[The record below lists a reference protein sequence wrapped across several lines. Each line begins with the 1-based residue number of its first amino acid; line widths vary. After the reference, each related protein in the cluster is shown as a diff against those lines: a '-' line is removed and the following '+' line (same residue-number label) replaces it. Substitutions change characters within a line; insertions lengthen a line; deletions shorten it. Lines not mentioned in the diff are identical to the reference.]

1 MTRRE
6 IREETFKLVFQKE
19 FYNAEEL
26 PEQMTLFLGEN
37 PEASEEEKEQMDAR
51 VKAIIEKLPE
61 IDAIIDGVAEGW
73 KTNRMGKVELAIIR
87 LATYEIK
94 FEDLAAG
101 IAINEAVEMA
111 KRYGG
116 DNSGAFVNGIL
127 AKVVYWQRRM
137 SIL

>member
-94 FEDLAAG
+94 IEELPAG

-127 AKVVYWQRRM
+127 AKVV
-137 SIL
+137 

>member
-37 PEASEEEKEQMDAR
+37 PEATDEEKEQMDAR

-94 FEDLAAG
+94 FEDLPAG

-116 DNSGAFVNGIL
+116 DNSSAFVNGIL
-127 AKVVYWQRRM
+127 AKVV
-137 SIL
+137 

>member
-37 PEASEEEKEQMDAR
+37 PEASEEEKAQMDAR

-94 FEDLAAG
+94 FEELPAG

-127 AKVVYWQRRM
+127 AKVV
-137 SIL
+137 

>member
-37 PEASEEEKEQMDAR
+37 PEASEEEKEQMDTR

-94 FEDLAAG
+94 FEDLPAG

-127 AKVVYWQRRM
+127 AKVV
-137 SIL
+137 

>member
-6 IREETFKLVFQKE
+6 IREETFKMVFQTE
-19 FYNAEEL
+19 FYNEAEL

-37 PEASEEEKEQMDAR
+37 PEASEEEKAAIDAR

-61 IDAIIDGVAEGW
+61 MDAIIDGVAEGW

-94 FEDLAAG
+94 VEGLAEG

-127 AKVVYWQRRM
+127 AKVV
-137 SIL
+137 

>member
-6 IREETFKLVFQKE
+6 IREETFKMVFQAE
-19 FYNAEEL
+19 FYEASDL
-26 PEQMTLFLGEN
+26 PEQMMLFLGEN
-37 PEASEEEKEQMDAR
+37 PEASEEEKEAIDAR
-51 VKAIIEKLPE
+51 VKAIVEKLPE
-61 IDAIIDGVAEGW
+61 MDAIIDGVAEGW

-94 FEDLAAG
+94 VEGLAEG

-127 AKVVYWQRRM
+127 AKVV
-137 SIL
+137 

>member
-1 MTRRE
+1 
-6 IREETFKLVFQKE
+6 
-19 FYNAEEL
+19 
-26 PEQMTLFLGEN
+26 
-37 PEASEEEKEQMDAR
+37 
-51 VKAIIEKLPE
+51 
-61 IDAIIDGVAEGW
+61 
-73 KTNRMGKVELAIIR
+73 MGKVELAIIR

-127 AKVVYWQRRM
+127 AKVV
-137 SIL
+137 

>member
-37 PEASEEEKEQMDAR
+37 PEASDEEKEQMDAR

-94 FEDLAAG
+94 FEDLPAG

-127 AKVVYWQRRM
+127 AKVV
-137 SIL
+137 

>member
-94 FEDLAAG
+94 FENLAAG

-127 AKVVYWQRRM
+127 AKVV
-137 SIL
+137 

>member
-51 VKAIIEKLPE
+51 VKAIIENLPE

-94 FEDLAAG
+94 FEELPAG

-127 AKVVYWQRRM
+127 AKVV
-137 SIL
+137 

>member
-6 IREETFKLVFQKE
+6 IREETFKLVFQTE
-19 FYNAEEL
+19 FYNEAEL

-37 PEASEEEKEQMDAR
+37 PEATEEEKAAIDAR

-61 IDAIIDGVAEGW
+61 MDAIIDGVADGW

-94 FEDLAAG
+94 VEGLAEG

-127 AKVVYWQRRM
+127 AKVV
-137 SIL
+137 

>member
-1 MTRRE
+1 
-6 IREETFKLVFQKE
+6 
-19 FYNAEEL
+19 
-26 PEQMTLFLGEN
+26 MTLFLGEN

-94 FEDLAAG
+94 FEDLPAG

-127 AKVVYWQRRM
+127 AKVV
-137 SIL
+137 

>member
-6 IREETFKLVFQKE
+6 IREETFKLIFQTE
-19 FYNAEEL
+19 FYDTSDI
-26 PEQMTLFLGEN
+26 PEQMALFLGEN
-37 PEASEEEKEQMDAR
+37 PEASDEEKAQIDAR

-61 IDAIIDGVAEGW
+61 MDAIIDEVAEGW

-94 FEDLAAG
+94 VEGLAEG

-127 AKVVYWQRRM
+127 AKVV
-137 SIL
+137 

>member
-51 VKAIIEKLPE
+51 VKTIIEKLPE

-127 AKVVYWQRRM
+127 AKVV
-137 SIL
+137 

>member
-6 IREETFKLVFQKE
+6 IREETFKMVFQTE
-19 FYNAEEL
+19 FYNEAEL

-37 PEASEEEKEQMDAR
+37 PEATEEEKAAIDAR

-61 IDAIIDGVAEGW
+61 MDAIIDGVAEGW

-94 FEDLAAG
+94 VEGLAEG

-127 AKVVYWQRRM
+127 AKVV
-137 SIL
+137 

>member
-37 PEASEEEKEQMDAR
+37 PEATDEEKEQMDAR

-94 FEDLAAG
+94 FEDLPAG

-127 AKVVYWQRRM
+127 AKVV
-137 SIL
+137 

>member
-6 IREETFKLVFQKE
+6 IREETFKLVFQTE
-19 FYNAEEL
+19 FYNEAEL

-37 PEASEEEKEQMDAR
+37 PEATEEEKAAIDAR

-61 IDAIIDGVAEGW
+61 MDAIIDGVAEGW

-94 FEDLAAG
+94 VEGLAEG

-127 AKVVYWQRRM
+127 AKVV
-137 SIL
+137 

>member
-6 IREETFKLVFQKE
+6 IREETFKMIFQTE
-19 FYNAEEL
+19 FYDETEL

-37 PEASEEEKEQMDAR
+37 PEASDEEKAQIDAR
-51 VKAIIEKLPE
+51 VKAIIEKLPQM
-61 IDAIIDGVAEGW
+61 DAIIDEVAEGW

-94 FEDLAAG
+94 VEGLAEG

-127 AKVVYWQRRM
+127 AKVV
-137 SIL
+137 

>member
-37 PEASEEEKEQMDAR
+37 PEASEEEKEQLDAR

-94 FEDLAAG
+94 FEDLPAG

-127 AKVVYWQRRM
+127 AKVV
-137 SIL
+137 

>member
-37 PEASEEEKEQMDAR
+37 PEASEEEKEQMDSR

-94 FEDLAAG
+94 FEDLPAG

-127 AKVVYWQRRM
+127 AKVV
-137 SIL
+137 

>member
-94 FEDLAAG
+94 FEDLPAG

-127 AKVVYWQRRM
+127 AKVV
-137 SIL
+137 

>member
-37 PEASEEEKEQMDAR
+37 PEASDEEKAQMDAR

-61 IDAIIDGVAEGW
+61 IDAIIDNVAEGW

-127 AKVVYWQRRM
+127 AKVV
-137 SIL
+137 

>member
-127 AKVVYWQRRM
+127 AKVV
-137 SIL
+137 

>member
-37 PEASEEEKEQMDAR
+37 PEASEEEKEQMDSR

-127 AKVVYWQRRM
+127 AKVV
-137 SIL
+137 

>member
-6 IREETFKLVFQKE
+6 LREETFKMIFQTE
-19 FYNAEEL
+19 FYDEAEL

-73 KTNRMGKVELAIIR
+73 KTNRMGKLELAIIR

-127 AKVVYWQRRM
+127 AKVV
-137 SIL
+137 

>member
-37 PEASEEEKEQMDAR
+37 PEASDEEKEQMDAR

-127 AKVVYWQRRM
+127 AKVV
-137 SIL
+137 

>member
-37 PEASEEEKEQMDAR
+37 PEASVEEKEQMDAC

-127 AKVVYWQRRM
+127 AKVV
-137 SIL
+137 

>member
-6 IREETFKLVFQKE
+6 IREETFKMIFQTE
-19 FYNAEEL
+19 FYDEAEL

-37 PEASEEEKEQMDAR
+37 AEASDEEKEQIDAR
-51 VKAIIEKLPE
+51 VKTIIERIPE
-61 IDAIIDGVAEGW
+61 LDTIIDGVSEGW

-94 FEDLAAG
+94 MEDLAAG
-101 IAINEAVEMA
+101 IAINEAVEIA

-116 DNSGAFVNGIL
+116 DNSGAFVNGVL
-127 AKVVYWQRRM
+127 AKVV
-137 SIL
+137 

>member
-37 PEASEEEKEQMDAR
+37 PEASDEEKEQMDAR

-94 FEDLAAG
+94 IEDLAAG

-127 AKVVYWQRRM
+127 AKVV
-137 SIL
+137 

>member
-6 IREETFKLVFQKE
+6 IREETFKMIFQTE
-19 FYNAEEL
+19 FYDEAEL

-37 PEASEEEKEQMDAR
+37 PEASDEEKAQIDAR
-51 VKAIIEKLPE
+51 VKAIIEKLPQM
-61 IDAIIDGVAEGW
+61 DAIIDEVAEGW

-94 FEDLAAG
+94 VEGLAEG

-127 AKVVYWQRRM
+127 AKVV
-137 SIL
+137 

>member
-6 IREETFKLVFQKE
+6 IREETFKMIFQTE
-19 FYNAEEL
+19 FYNEAEI
-26 PEQMTLFLGEN
+26 PEQMNLFLGEN
-37 PEASEEEKEQMDAR
+37 PEATEEEKAAIDAR

-61 IDAIIDGVAEGW
+61 MDAIIDGVAEGW

-94 FEDLAAG
+94 VEGLAEG

-127 AKVVYWQRRM
+127 AKVV
-137 SIL
+137 

>member
-37 PEASEEEKEQMDAR
+37 PEASDEEKEQMDAR

-61 IDAIIDGVAEGW
+61 IDAIIDNVAEGW

-127 AKVVYWQRRM
+127 AKVV
-137 SIL
+137 

>member
-51 VKAIIEKLPE
+51 AKAIIEKLPE

-94 FEDLAAG
+94 FEELAAG

-127 AKVVYWQRRM
+127 AKVV
-137 SIL
+137 

>member
-37 PEASEEEKEQMDAR
+37 PEASDEEKAQMDAR

-94 FEDLAAG
+94 FEDLPAG

-127 AKVVYWQRRM
+127 AKVV
-137 SIL
+137 

>member
-94 FEDLAAG
+94 FEELPAG

-127 AKVVYWQRRM
+127 AKVV
-137 SIL
+137 

>member
-37 PEASEEEKEQMDAR
+37 PEATDEEKEQMDAR

-127 AKVVYWQRRM
+127 AKVV
-137 SIL
+137 